1 MGENIEL
8 VIITGMSGAGKTV
21 AMQSFE
27 DMGYYCVDNMPP
39 NLLPTFWDLVRESG
53 HFSKIALVM
62 DLRMRDFFEQ
72 MKETIL
78 KVENSPHI
86 TTRILYL
93 EATEKELVSRYK
105 ETRRSHPLATN
116 GRTIDGIRKEKEL
129 LEDIKTRAQVV
140 LDTTNLTPR
149 QLREKLI
156 ESFKQKKKKC
166 FVSKWS
172 LLGLNMDCLLMQIL

>member
-1 MGENIEL
+1 
-8 VIITGMSGAGKTV
+8 
-21 AMQSFE
+21 
-27 DMGYYCVDNMPP
+27 
-39 NLLPTFWDLVRESG
+39 
-53 HFSKIALVM
+53 
-62 DLRMRDFFEQ
+62 

-156 ESFKQKKKKC
+156 ESFKAKEREM
-166 FVSKWS
+166 FRVEMVSFGFKY
-172 LLGLNMDCLLMQIL
+172 GLPIDADIVMDVKFCQTLILSKNKYSDWFR